1 MLNKQFDVTKLL
13 KMVNLTQILLSA
25 LLTREEQFLLL
36 FQRRQIVETGAEDS
50 GSDQSFT
57 RVFQS
62 KIDSKNP
69 WDRIFALGKAFK
81 IMKGM
86 EDEQLNIM
94 SKKLIKGIYT
104 RNLNEYQY
112 LMKNQDIKKV
122 AQEQQLTDP
131 DYYDANPP
139 AINDAQNPTSLK

>member
-1 MLNKQFDVTKLL
+1 
-13 KMVNLTQILLSA
+13 
-25 LLTREEQFLLL
+25 
-36 FQRRQIVETGAEDS
+36 
-50 GSDQSFT
+50 
-57 RVFQS
+57 
-62 KIDSKNP
+62 
-69 WDRIFALGKAFK
+69 
-81 IMKGM
+81 MKGM

-104 RNLNEYQY
+104 RNLDEYQY

>member
-1 MLNKQFDVTKLL
+1 
-13 KMVNLTQILLSA
+13 
-25 LLTREEQFLLL
+25 
-36 FQRRQIVETGAEDS
+36 
-50 GSDQSFT
+50 
-57 RVFQS
+57 
-62 KIDSKNP
+62 
-69 WDRIFALGKAFK
+69 
-81 IMKGM
+81 MKGM

-104 RNLNEYQY
+104 RNLDEYQY

-122 AQEQQLTDP
+122 AQEQLTDP